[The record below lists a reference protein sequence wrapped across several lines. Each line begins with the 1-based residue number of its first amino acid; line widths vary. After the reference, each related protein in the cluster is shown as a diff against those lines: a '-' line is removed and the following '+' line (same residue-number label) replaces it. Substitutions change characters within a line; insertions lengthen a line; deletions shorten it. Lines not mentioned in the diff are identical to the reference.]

1 MPAWSLSSNFLV
13 GHANG
18 QSLFLVLPKQV
29 PQRHYDH
36 PLDVQS
42 HPSTGLLGSET
53 GTNVALWTPA
63 LSVLPLSATGVM
75 DGLRLSASDS
85 SIPLMSKVNG
95 KWDGQSCITP
105 YGRSGGTELDS
116 GNFVTGYPFLD
127 VWRKKQGVAC
137 RMCPSAAILSKR
149 AGAAK
154 RVSVLCSSKKPASV
168 QAYVQSDRP
177 KKQNDSNFRF
187 PHGSIAASKQTNT
200 LAHGAT
206 KRIRIVIGSGR
217 RSEAA

>member
-1 MPAWSLSSNFLV
+1 MLAWSLSSNFL
-13 GHANG
+13 
-18 QSLFLVLPKQV
+18 
-29 PQRHYDH
+29 
-36 PLDVQS
+36 S

-63 LSVLPLSATGVM
+63 LSVLPLSPTGVM

-85 SIPLMSKVNG
+85 SIPLMSKVN
-95 KWDGQSCITP
+95 
-105 YGRSGGTELDS
+105 
-116 GNFVTGYPFLD
+116 GYPFLD

-154 RVSVLCSSKKPASV
+154 RVCV
-168 QAYVQSDRP
+168 QAYVQSDTP